1 MVSRKRNQKN
11 RKYKITRGIY
21 KMQIV
26 KGDRVE
32 FKGEKGTA
40 IGTYYMFTLGKRYV
54 DVYLEDIKETVS
66 LEESSLKKIR

>member
-1 MVSRKRNQKN
+1 
-11 RKYKITRGIY
+11 
-21 KMQIV
+21 MQIV

-32 FKGEKGTA
+32 FKEQKGTV

-54 DVYLEDIKETVS
+54 DVYFEDAKETVS